1 MQNMNAYGYQ
11 QYKEQTVNTMTE
23 GEMLTLLYDEI
34 LKRLKRAELS
44 LDNGDYGLFEKSLT
58 RCTEIVVYLKKC
70 LNYNYSISLELGR
83 LYDFFL
89 YEISRCSAGRRKDVI
104 EEIRP
109 LVIDIRDAFV
119 EANKQVQAERYGN

>member
-1 MQNMNAYGYQ
+1 MNAYGYQ

-23 GEMLTLLYDEI
+23 GEMLTLLYDEL
-34 LKRLKRAELS
+34 LKRLKRAELA
-44 LDNGDYGLFEKSLT
+44 LDNGDYRLFENSLT
-58 RCTEIVVYLKKC
+58 RSTQIVVYLKKC
-70 LNYNYSISLELGR
+70 LNYDYPISLELGR

-89 YEISRCSAGRRKDVI
+89 YEISRSSAGRRKDVLA
-104 EEIRP
+104 EIRP